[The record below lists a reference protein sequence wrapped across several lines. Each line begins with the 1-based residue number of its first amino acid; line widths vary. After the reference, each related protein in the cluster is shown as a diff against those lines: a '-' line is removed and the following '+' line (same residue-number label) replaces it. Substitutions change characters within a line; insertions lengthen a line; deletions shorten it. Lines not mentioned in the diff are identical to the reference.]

1 MDITNGD
8 QFAEN
13 PNKQIASIQMSMSGS
28 IKDKK
33 VNKNIKKAMGSNR
46 YIDNRLNGRE
56 PKYIGLGYSK
66 TRSQHEHTLNNNKAK
81 ASIHREQTPNKGI
94 KNIG

>member
-1 MDITNGD
+1 
-8 QFAEN
+8 
-13 PNKQIASIQMSMSGS
+13 MSGS

-66 TRSQHEHTLNNNKAK
+66 TRS
-81 ASIHREQTPNKGI
+81 
-94 KNIG
+94 